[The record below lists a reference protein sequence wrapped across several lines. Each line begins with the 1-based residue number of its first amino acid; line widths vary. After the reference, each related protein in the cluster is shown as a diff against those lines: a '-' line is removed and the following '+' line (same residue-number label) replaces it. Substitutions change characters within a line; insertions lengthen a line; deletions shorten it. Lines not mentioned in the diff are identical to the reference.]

1 MSVDADTDALAAR
14 DLLLSAAREAGA
26 LALEYFNPGGRTSAR
41 VMTKAGGSPV
51 SDADLAADA
60 LLKRR
65 LREALP
71 DAGWLSEETVDDFER
86 LSRRSLIIVDPIDGT
101 RAFVTGDP
109 RWVVSV
115 ALIVDERPIAG
126 VVYAPALDETYAA
139 AKGQGA
145 TFNGAP
151 IRPAAGWPPRAAAG
165 PKSMIEA
172 MAAELGEA
180 IEIVPR
186 VPALAYRMCL
196 VARGVIDF
204 AISAANSHDWDI
216 AGADMLLEESGARL
230 IDASGERLRYNSRQV
245 SRGALLAA
253 SDAAAPRLIQWLSH
267 RHRRFGELTGAGF
280 RLLAFLPPRGQRP
293 FRRAAAVPPPSRK
306 LIMSSV
312 DAKPED
318 DAKPQ
323 RLHLV
328 FGGELKTVGGHEFRD
343 PATLDIVGLFPDYAS
358 AESAWRAKAQ
368 KTVDSAQTRYFIV
381 HLHRLLEPDLAPPTR
396 TA

>member
-1 MSVDADTDALAAR
+1 LSVDADTDALAAR

-26 LALEYFNPGGRTSAR
+26 LALESFNPGGRTSAR

-86 LSRRSLIIVDPIDGT
+86 LSRRSLFIVDPIDGT

-115 ALIVDERPIAG
+115 ALIVDERPVAG

-139 AKGQGA
+139 ARGHGA

-151 IRPAAGWPPRAAAG
+151 LRPAADWPPRAAAG
-165 PKSMIEA
+165 PKPMIEA
-172 MAAELGEA
+172 MAAELGGT

-196 VARGVIDF
+196 VARGVVDF
-204 AISAANSHDWDI
+204 AIAAVNSHDWDI
-216 AGADMLLEESGARL
+216 AGSDIVLEESGARL

-245 SRGALLAA
+245 KRGALLAV
-253 SDAAAPRLIQWLSH
+253 SDAAASRLIH
-267 RHRRFGELTGAGF
+267 GF
-280 RLLAFLPPRGQRP
+280 R
-293 FRRAAAVPPPSRK
+293 
-306 LIMSSV
+306 I
-312 DAKPED
+312 
-318 DAKPQ
+318 
-323 RLHLV
+323 
-328 FGGELKTVGGHEFRD
+328 
-343 PATLDIVGLFPDYAS
+343 ATA
-358 AESAWRAKAQ
+358 
-368 KTVDSAQTRYFIV
+368 T
-381 HLHRLLEPDLAPPTR
+381 PTS
-396 TA
+396 